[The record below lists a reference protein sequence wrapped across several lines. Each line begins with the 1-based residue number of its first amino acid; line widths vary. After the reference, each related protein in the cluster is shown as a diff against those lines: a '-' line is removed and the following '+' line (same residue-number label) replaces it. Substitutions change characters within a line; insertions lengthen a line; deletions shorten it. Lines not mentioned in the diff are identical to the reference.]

1 MAKLAF
7 VFSGQGDQ
15 FPGMGKEL
23 YDSYEEAKAVFR
35 MCDAIRPGTSEQCFD
50 GSEEELKKTVNAQP
64 CLYAAELAAAEVLK
78 SRGICPDMAAG
89 FSLGEMTAC
98 AFSGVFSPEEGFRLV
113 IRRGELMQ
121 EAAEG
126 QETFMAAVL
135 KLGSEETE
143 RICAALDEV
152 YPVNY
157 NCPGQIVVSGSAAQK
172 EQLNALVREAG
183 GRMMPLKVSGAFHSP
198 FMSGAAEAF
207 RKELESGKYAAPEI
221 TLYSDVTA
229 APYDGSMAV
238 PEMLSRQIISPVRW
252 EELVRNMIR
261 SGMGTCVEIGPGR
274 TLSGMVRRIDPAVRT
289 YATAGM
295 VDIQTLASEV
305 TVC

>member
-78 SRGICPDMAAG
+78 SRGIRPDMAAG

-183 GRMMPLKVSGAFHSP
+183 GRMMPLKVGGAFHSP
-198 FMSGAAEAF
+198 FMSSAAEAF
-207 RKELESGKYAAPEI
+207 KRELESSGYAAPEV

-229 APYDGSMAV
+229 ASYDGNTV
-238 PEMLSRQIISPVRW
+238 IPDLLSRQVISPVRW
-252 EELVRNMIR
+252 EDLVRNMIL
-261 SGMGTCVEIGPGR
+261 SGMDTCIEVGPGR
-274 TLSGMVRRIDPAVRT
+274 TLSGLIRRIDPGIRT
-289 YATAGM
+289 FAAADM
-295 VDIQTLASEV
+295 QTWISEV
-305 TVC
+305 EVC

>member
-1 MAKLAF
+1 
-7 VFSGQGDQ
+7 
-15 FPGMGKEL
+15 
-23 YDSYEEAKAVFR
+23 
-35 MCDAIRPGTSEQCFD
+35 
-50 GSEEELKKTVNAQP
+50 
-64 CLYAAELAAAEVLK
+64 
-78 SRGICPDMAAG
+78 MAAG

-183 GRMMPLKVSGAFHSP
+183 GRMMPLKVGGAFHSP
-198 FMSGAAEAF
+198 FMSSAAEAF
-207 RKELESGKYAAPEI
+207 KKELKSSGYAAPEV

-229 APYDGSMAV
+229 VPYDGNTGI
-238 PEMLSRQIISPVRW
+238 PDLLSRQVISPVRW
-252 EELVRNMIR
+252 EDLVRNMIL
-261 SGMGTCVEIGPGR
+261 SGMDTCIEVGPGR
-274 TLSGMVRRIDPAVRT
+274 TLSGLIRRIDPGIRT
-289 YATAGM
+289 FAAADM
-295 VDIQTLASEV
+295 QTWISEV
-305 TVC
+305 EVC

>member
-15 FPGMGKEL
+15 FPGMGKDL
-23 YDSYEEAKAVFR
+23 YDNYEEARKVFQ
-35 MCDAIRPGTSEQCFD
+35 MCDAIRPDTSEQCFN
-50 GSEEELKKTVNAQP
+50 GSAEELKETGNAQP
-64 CLYAAELAAAEVLK
+64 CLYAVELAAAEVLK
-78 SRGICPDMAAG
+78 SKGFRPDMAAG
-89 FSLGEMTAC
+89 FSLGEISAC
-98 AFSGVFSPEEGFRLV
+98 AFAGVFSPEEGFRLV

-121 EAAEG
+121 EAAAG

-198 FMSGAAEAF
+198 FMSRAAEAF
-207 RKELESGKYAAPEI
+207 RKELESCRFKAPEL

-229 APYDGSMAV
+229 APYEGDV
-238 PEMLSRQIISPVRW
+238 PELLSRQIISPVRW

-261 SGMGTCVEIGPGR
+261 SGMDTCIEIGPGR
-274 TLSGMVRRIDPAVRT
+274 TLSGMMRRIDPAVRT
-289 YATAGM
+289 VATAGM
-295 VDIQTLASEV
+295 ADIQTLASEV